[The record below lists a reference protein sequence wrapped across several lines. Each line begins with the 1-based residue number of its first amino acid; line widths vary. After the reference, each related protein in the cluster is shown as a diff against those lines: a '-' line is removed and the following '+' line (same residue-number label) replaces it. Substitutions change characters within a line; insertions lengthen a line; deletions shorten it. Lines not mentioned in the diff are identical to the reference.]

1 MTVIGM
7 SHGELSRYDTLLRV
21 ERGELRVEDAS
32 ALLGLCRRQIFRL
45 LSRLH
50 AAGPEGLISGRRCR
64 PSNRRYDDDF
74 RERVVAIVRE
84 HYHDFGPTLAR
95 EYLAERHD
103 IHLAC
108 ETLRQLMIQAGLW
121 KDRDARRPRP
131 YQPRYR
137 RDCRGELIQID
148 GSKHWW
154 FEDRGPQCT
163 LLVYIDDSTS
173 ELMHLQMVESESTF
187 AYMEATRAYIER
199 HGKPVAFYS
208 DKHSVFR
215 NARASAARGDGMT
228 HFGRALDALNI
239 EIICANSPQAKGRVE
254 RANATLQDRLVKA
267 MRLEGIS
274 SIADANAF
282 LDSYMA
288 RHNERFARPAFDVR
302 DLHRPLA
309 PHDDLR
315 SIMVWREQ
323 RTVTAAL
330 TLHYN
335 KAMFILEPNDVSE
348 KLARKRVTVCEYP
361 DGRLEIEHE
370 GHVLPYRQ
378 FDKMRQVNQ
387 PAIVEN
393 KHLDAALL
401 LARQM
406 QAIMPHHR
414 KRNNDAPARRDQPMH
429 LFPEPEPPAKIDR
442 RKLGGSKLKR
452 GPRLSDEALHERGT
466 LRFVQRT

>member
-1 MTVIGM
+1 
-7 SHGELSRYDTLLRV
+7 
-21 ERGELRVEDAS
+21 
-32 ALLGLCRRQIFRL
+32 
-45 LSRLH
+45 
-50 AAGPEGLISGRRCR
+50 
-64 PSNRRYDDDF
+64 
-74 RERVVAIVRE
+74 
-84 HYHDFGPTLAR
+84 
-95 EYLAERHD
+95 
-103 IHLAC
+103 
-108 ETLRQLMIQAGLW
+108 
-121 KDRDARRPRP
+121 
-131 YQPRYR
+131 
-137 RDCRGELIQID
+137 
-148 GSKHWW
+148 
-154 FEDRGPQCT
+154 
-163 LLVYIDDSTS
+163 
-173 ELMHLQMVESESTF
+173 
-187 AYMEATRAYIER
+187 
-199 HGKPVAFYS
+199 
-208 DKHSVFR
+208 
-215 NARASAARGDGMT
+215 
-228 HFGRALDALNI
+228 
-239 EIICANSPQAKGRVE
+239 
-254 RANATLQDRLVKA
+254 
-267 MRLEGIS
+267 
-274 SIADANAF
+274 
-282 LDSYMA
+282 
-288 RHNERFARPAFDVR
+288 
-302 DLHRPLA
+302 
-309 PHDDLR
+309 
-315 SIMVWREQ
+315 MVWREQ

>member
-1 MTVIGM
+1 
-7 SHGELSRYDTLLRV
+7 
-21 ERGELRVEDAS
+21 
-32 ALLGLCRRQIFRL
+32 
-45 LSRLH
+45 
-50 AAGPEGLISGRRCR
+50 
-64 PSNRRYDDDF
+64 
-74 RERVVAIVRE
+74 
-84 HYHDFGPTLAR
+84 
-95 EYLAERHD
+95 
-103 IHLAC
+103 
-108 ETLRQLMIQAGLW
+108 
-121 KDRDARRPRP
+121 
-131 YQPRYR
+131 
-137 RDCRGELIQID
+137 
-148 GSKHWW
+148 
-154 FEDRGPQCT
+154 
-163 LLVYIDDSTS
+163 
-173 ELMHLQMVESESTF
+173 
-187 AYMEATRAYIER
+187 MEATRQYLER

-215 NARASAARGDGMT
+215 NAKASAARGDGIT
-228 HFGRALDALNI
+228 HFGRPLDALNI
-239 EIICANSPQAKGRVE
+239 EIICAKSPQAKGRVE
-254 RANATLQDRLVKA
+254 RPNATLQDRLVKA

-274 SIADANAF
+274 SVEDANAF
-282 LDSYMA
+282 LDSYRT
-288 RHNERFARPAFDVR
+288 RHNERFARTAFDTR

-335 KAMFILEPNDVSE
+335 KAMFILEPNDVSL

-370 GHVLPYRQ
+370 GDVLPYRQ

-429 LFPEPEPPAKIDR
+429 MFPEPEPPPNVDQ

-452 GPRLSDEALHERGT
+452 GPQLSDAELRERGT
-466 LRFVQRT
+466 LAFVQRI

>member
-1 MTVIGM
+1 M
-7 SHGELSRYDTLLRV
+7 
-21 ERGELRVEDAS
+21 
-32 ALLGLCRRQIFRL
+32 
-45 LSRLH
+45 
-50 AAGPEGLISGRRCR
+50 PSGG
-64 PSNRRYDDDF
+64 
-74 RERVVAIVRE
+74 VHI
-84 HYHDFGPTLAR
+84 
-95 EYLAERHD
+95 
-103 IHLAC
+103 
-108 ETLRQLMIQAGLW
+108 
-121 KDRDARRPRP
+121 
-131 YQPRYR
+131 
-137 RDCRGELIQID
+137 
-148 GSKHWW
+148 W

-163 LLVYIDDSTS
+163 LLVYIDDATS
-173 ELMHLQMVESESTF
+173 ELMHLGMVESESTF

-215 NARASAARGDGMT
+215 NAKASAARGDGMT

-274 SIADANAF
+274 SIEEANAF
-282 LDSYMA
+282 LDSYMT
-288 RHNERFARPAFDVR
+288 RHNARFARPAFDAR

-309 PHDDLR
+309 LHDDLR
-315 SIMVWREQ
+315 SIMVWQEQ

-330 TLHYN
+330 MLHYN
-335 KAMFILEPNDVSE
+335 KAMFILEPNDASK
-348 KLARKRVTVCEYP
+348 KLARQRVTVCEYP

-387 PAIVEN
+387 PAIVGN
-393 KHLDAALL
+393 KHLDAALM
-401 LARQM
+401 LAKQM

-429 LFPEPEPPAKIDR
+429 LFPEPDPPPKIDR

-452 GPRLSDEALHERGT
+452 GPRLSDEALRERGT
-466 LRFVQRT
+466 LSFLQRI